1 MYCRYCGKEIEEGA
15 VYCRYCGKNQQFVV
29 DKITIINVLFEW
41 FSKRKWYLIGYAIYF
56 FFFLLI
62 SMLGMRER
70 ERLPFLIIFEI
81 LVPLISSVLVAVA
94 RYYQGKNNNFDLR
107 KPFLD
112 KKKRQKELDKFA
124 EKVGLNQDLTCLR
137 FSQMNGAGVIKCLDC
152 GYEEEIISN
161 KRGDMSFERGWQCP
175 KCLSFVVEH
184 NVSQEKYALGKS
196 EDDFIC
202 PKCGTVIREKRYF
215 PDIWRYNPLVC
226 PNCISTH
233 LVYKENNPT

>member
-1 MYCRYCGKEIEEGA
+1 MYCRYCGKEIDDDA
-15 VYCRYCGKNQQFVV
+15 IYCRYCGKNQQLVA
-29 DKITIINVLFEW
+29 DKNTNSKVLLEW
-41 FSKRKWYLIGYAIYF
+41 FSKRKWYIIVYVIYF
-56 FFFLLI
+56 FFILI
-62 SMLGMRER
+62 ITLDEFRNDSDQ
-70 ERLPFLIIFEI
+70 LPFFLCWEF
-81 LVPLISSVLVAVA
+81 LVPLILYILIAIVRHYRS
-94 RYYQGKNNNFDLR
+94 KNNNNIDLR

-112 KKKRQKELDKFA
+112 KKKRQIELDRLA
-124 EKVGLNQDLTCLR
+124 EKVGGLSYLR
-137 FSQMNGAGVIKCLDC
+137 FSEMNGAGVIKCRDC

-202 PKCGTVIREKRYF
+202 PKCGTVIRKKSYF

-226 PNCISTH
+226 PNCMSPH
-233 LVYKENNPT
+233 LVYKESNPT